1 MDNNSLD
8 INRKHGRIVSVINIS
23 IEISLNT
30 EQFIA
35 VNPEMDYTGF
45 VMPNGRMILV
55 ATERIM
61 ELFSLM
67 GTDVLKGAIPV
78 GVVPGTP

>member
-8 INRKHGRIVSVINIS
+8 INRKHGRILILIDIS
-23 IEISLNT
+23 IETLLNE

-67 GTDVLKGAIPV
+67 GTDVLKGAIPIV
-78 GVVPGTP
+78 VVPGTP

>member
-8 INRKHGRIVSVINIS
+8 INRKYGRIVSLIEIS
-23 IEISLNT
+23 IETSLNK

-67 GTDVLKGAIPV
+67 GMDALKGAIPI